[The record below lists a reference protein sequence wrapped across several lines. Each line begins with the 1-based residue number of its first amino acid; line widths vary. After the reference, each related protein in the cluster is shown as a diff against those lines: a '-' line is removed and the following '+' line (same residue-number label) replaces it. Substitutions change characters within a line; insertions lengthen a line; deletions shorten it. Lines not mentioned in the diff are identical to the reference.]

1 MCVGIFILLGGE
13 SMLKNDEY
21 FMEKAISLAKKAYK
35 RDEVPVGAVL
45 VKDNEIIASSYNL
58 KESHNN
64 ATHHAEILVLNKAYK
79 KLNTWR
85 LNDTTLYVTLEPCMM
100 CTGAIIQSR
109 VSRVVFGA
117 YDPKGGSIESNIIID
132 NVKGFNHS
140 FEYKGGVLE
149 EECSTLLKS
158 YFKSKRKP

>member
-1 MCVGIFILLGGE
+1 
-13 SMLKNDEY
+13 MLKNDEY

-45 VKDNEIIASSYNL
+45 VKDNEIIVSSYNL

-158 YFKSKRKP
+158 YFKSKRKL

>member
-1 MCVGIFILLGGE
+1 MP
-13 SMLKNDEY
+13 KNDEY

-100 CTGAIIQSR
+100 CAGAIIQSR

-158 YFKSKRKP
+158 YFKSKRKL

>member
-1 MCVGIFILLGGE
+1 
-13 SMLKNDEY
+13 
-21 FMEKAISLAKKAYK
+21 
-35 RDEVPVGAVL
+35 
-45 VKDNEIIASSYNL
+45 
-58 KESHNN
+58 
-64 ATHHAEILVLNKAYK
+64 
-79 KLNTWR
+79 
-85 LNDTTLYVTLEPCMM
+85 MM

-117 YDPKGGSIESNIIID
+117 YDSKGGSIESNIIID